1 MKKPGTIVRWDAATA
16 SGHIRSP
23 ETAAEVYFHLRDY
36 EGPQPIAAGTAVV
49 FEEIVVG
56 GRGPRALSVQLP
68 PPPPLRVADAPAAPV
83 ADPLLPPAGPSPAQR
98 WREQRTQRR
107 QTHAAMGLLGAWLL
121 LWLLGIAFGRLPW
134 VVLAGLVLVNIAT
147 LFLYWRDQRVAQE
160 GGAPWAVEVLHG
172 AALLGGWPAAWLAQ
186 RALQH
191 RQDDRHFQRIF
202 MACAALNVLGLL
214 LWLLWPLWARG

>member
-1 MKKPGTIVRWDAATA
+1 MKKLGTIVRWDAASA

-23 ETAAEVYFHLRDY
+23 DTAAEVYFHLRDY

-68 PPPPLRVADAPAAPV
+68 PPPPLRVAGAPSGPTPE
-83 ADPLLPPAGPSPAQR
+83 PLLPPAAPSPAQR
-98 WREQRTQRR
+98 WREQRSQRR
-107 QTHAAMGLLGAWLL
+107 QTHLAIGLLGAWLL
-121 LWLLGIAFGRLPW
+121 MWLLGIGLGRLPW

-160 GGAPWAVEVLHG
+160 GGAPWPLEYLHL

-186 RALQH
+186 HSLQH
-191 RQDDRHFQRIF
+191 RLQERGFQRSF

-214 LWLLWPLWARG
+214 LWLAWPLFARG